1 MMLFLGLLFA
11 SPQTESQSPP
21 PPPQKVL
28 MIGLDGVRPDALQAA
43 RTPHLDALSERG
55 AITYTGQTTA
65 ITSSGPAWSSILT
78 GARVSLHNVRNNAFE
93 GKKITTW
100 PTWLAQWESAHP
112 EAFTAAVS
120 QWGPIHDHLT
130 QGTID
135 LSLDA
140 EDQAAVT
147 ASALKI
153 IGDSENDVTAL
164 FLHYDGGDHAG
175 HAHGYGVNIPEY
187 LAAIESVDAEVGKV
201 LQEIRRR
208 EQILHEDWLI
218 LVGTD
223 HGGTGTSHGKNIPEH
238 RTVFLIA
245 SGSSAEDFSWRK
257 NAEVV
262 DFAPAALHHL
272 GLQGSCIPAPRKD
285 GWWQGRHAELN
296 RRALAQTADIL
307 FLGDSIT
314 QGWEGAG
321 KNIWKEFYG
330 NRKAINLGIGGDK
343 TEHVL
348 WRLRHGNLENQNPRV
363 CVIMIGTNNSNRD
376 SSDAITKGVQAIVAE
391 LQFSVPESEIL
402 LLATFPRGA
411 TVEDRLRK
419 INEASNASLREWSNT
434 QEKVHHIDFNVRFLT
449 ETGVLTQE
457 VMPDL
462 LHPHEAGYKI
472 WATAMEEEL
481 KRLLAISE

>member
-1 MMLFLGLLFA
+1 MLFLSLLCA
-11 SPQTESQSPP
+11 S
-21 PPPQKVL
+21 PQKVL

-43 RTPHLDALSERG
+43 HTPHLDNLAKHG

-78 GARVSLHNVRNNAFE
+78 GARVSLHNVQDNSFE
-93 GKKITTW
+93 GKDTATW
-100 PTWLAQWESAHP
+100 PTWLAQLEAANP
-112 EAFTAAVS
+112 EAYTAAVS

-135 LSLDA
+135 LSVDA
-140 EDQAAVT
+140 KDQDAVT
-147 ASALKI
+147 TSAVKVLS
-153 IGDSENDVTAL
+153 DSENDVTAL

-175 HAHGYGVNIPEY
+175 HAHGYSVDVPEY

-201 LQEIRRR
+201 LQGVRQR

-223 HGGTGTSHGKNIPEH
+223 HGGSGTSHGKDTPEH
-238 RTVFLIA
+238 RTVFLLA
-245 SGSSAEDFSWRK
+245 SGSGASEFSWR
-257 NAEVV
+257 NRPEVV
-262 DFAPAALHHL
+262 DFASAALNHFE
-272 GLQGSCIPAPRKD
+272 LQGSCIPAPRTD
-285 GWWQGRHAELN
+285 GWWQWRQAELN

-314 QGWEGAG
+314 QGWEGSG
-321 KNIWKEFYG
+321 KSVWKEFYE

-348 WRLRHGNLENQNPRV
+348 WRLRHGNLENQNPKV

-376 SSDAITKGVQAIVAE
+376 SSEAITKGVKAIVAE

-402 LLATFPRGA
+402 LLATFPRGT
-411 TVEDRLRK
+411 TVQDRLRK
-419 INEASNASLREWSNT
+419 INETSNTSLRNWSAT
-434 QEKVHHIDFNVRFLT
+434 QKKVHYLDFNAQFLT
-449 ETGVLTQE
+449 ETGVLTKE
-457 VMPDL
+457 IMPDL

-481 KRLLAISE
+481 KRLLAISK